1 MDFDKMTQV
10 ESKVY
15 LDEAAAT
22 LTERNGYIVN
32 KIIKDENDKWSINP
46 EVKELAKQ
54 IYDMDYFVFDK
65 RYGYPVAAGSLL
77 RTYDVEFSENGVEI
91 LCSDDD
97 KQRVKKAV
105 IQLLHPVSGF
115 GNDNLKE
122 NLSAVANVL

>member
-1 MDFDKMTQV
+1 MDFEKLNKI
-10 ESKVY
+10 ECKVY

-22 LTERNGYIVN
+22 LTELNGYIVN

-54 IYDMDYFVFDK
+54 IYDMDYFLFDK

-77 RTYDVEFSENGVEI
+77 LTYDVEFSENGVEI
-91 LCSDDD
+91 LCGDDD

-115 GNDNLKE
+115 NNDNLKE
-122 NLSAVANVL
+122 NLSAAANVL